1 MVVKFLV
8 DSIVLIKKICLILF
22 INLFELLPFI
32 CASNNGRLVN
42 NLYEVKTFSSFTSFT
57 SSSSLPS
64 VGMSGMSINSSELS
78 WL

>member
-22 INLFELLPFI
+22 FNLFELLPFI

-42 NLYEVKTFSSFTSFT
+42 NLYEVKTFSSFTLFT

-78 WL
+78 

>member
-22 INLFELLPFI
+22 FNLFELLPFI

-42 NLYEVKTFSSFTSFT
+42 NLYEVKTFSSFTLFT